1 MGQWRIACQLLAYAS
16 TKGGHVY
23 ACATIMSV
31 MNDEIYDDL
40 ALERII
46 KDRFG
51 LVIDI
56 DQVIVRQVEVSRTAH
71 ATILLSKKKQLLLY
85 IGGHSRLL
93 LGDVKKIVSRMGL
106 KAELYFPPKGQPEY
120 FDYIG
125 REKFQAVFPGR
136 SHISEDDITFYK
148 TLAPYSPALVLISE
162 VKDGHIYQYDSD
174 ARNQWRVAA
183 KFAYRRIKT
192 S

>member
-1 MGQWRIACQLLAYAS
+1 MMA
-16 TKGGHVY
+16 
-23 ACATIMSV
+23 V

-46 KDRFG
+46 KDQFG
-51 LVIDI
+51 LTIDI
-56 DQVIVRQVEVSRTAH
+56 DTVIVRQVEVSRTAH
-71 ATILLSKKKQLLLY
+71 ATLLLTKKKQLLVY
-85 IGGHSRLL
+85 IGGHSKLL
-93 LGDVKKIVSRMGL
+93 LGDVKKIISRMGL
-106 KAELYFPPKGQPEY
+106 KAELYFPPKGQPDY
-120 FDYIG
+120 FDHLG

-136 SHISEDDITFYK
+136 SHISDDDITFYR

-162 VKDGHIYQYDSD
+162 VKNGEIYRYDSD
-174 ARNQWRVAA
+174 ARGQWRVAT